1 MSNFMA
7 LRQLIADLINTLLLA
22 ILKLSGGRG
31 CVCLCVVCVCGRR
44 ACMRV
49 YVRPSGS
56 DGRWD
61 CAFRPIRQQRRVE
74 DVCGGIGK
82 RLVVSE
88 DAAAAA
94 AVLTW

>member
-1 MSNFMA
+1 
-7 LRQLIADLINTLLLA
+7 
-22 ILKLSGGRG
+22 
-31 CVCLCVVCVCGRR
+31 
-44 ACMRV
+44 MRV

-61 CAFRPIRQQRRVE
+61 RAFQPIRQQRRVE

-88 DAAAAA
+88 DAAAT